1 MCFICIVI
9 LKKFKAKQLTNCY
22 FTNKCNSLCHIYH
35 FYNLVLGRWCTV
47 QLVYQSFFAL
57 NYLPAVAAGCC

>member
-22 FTNKCNSLCHIYH
+22 FTNKCNSLCHIISITWCWAGG
-35 FYNLVLGRWCTV
+35 VLYSWFIRA
-47 QLVYQSFFAL
+47 FFAL